1 MYSVHP
7 VSQKE
12 AIVKDR
18 PLAIPNNIY
27 INSSF
32 LLLDSL
38 VRQMLWEEQTEHWRY
53 SGTDITDYMFLLMI
67 LCGSIHVSDALA
79 WLIMILFMY
88 TRILKMAG
96 YENVTSDNSRDLPMN
111 SSIRRG
117 TRGRAGRA
125 IRGPGCSH
133 V

>member
-32 LLLDSL
+32 LLVDSL
-38 VRQMLWEEQTEHWRY
+38 VRQMLWEEQTEHWRC

-67 LCGSIHVSDALA
+67 LCGSIHVLYRLLA
-79 WLIMILFMY
+79 VKPHAITTYSSELIPHSCF
-88 TRILKMAG
+88 
-96 YENVTSDNSRDLPMN
+96 
-111 SSIRRG
+111 
-117 TRGRAGRA
+117 
-125 IRGPGCSH
+125 SH
-133 V
+133 RNIQANNCW